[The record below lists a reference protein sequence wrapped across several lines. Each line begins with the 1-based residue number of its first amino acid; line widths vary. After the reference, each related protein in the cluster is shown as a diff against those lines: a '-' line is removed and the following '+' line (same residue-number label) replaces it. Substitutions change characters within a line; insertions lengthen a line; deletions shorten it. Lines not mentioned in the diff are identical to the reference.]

1 MTEAVDPHLRETY
14 LAGTLDALAR
24 RGRTAHAGQSHGVSD
39 RARITYEYTVQG
51 VKVCQAVFLYA
62 NTQHCHQVY
71 FEKGALALRG

>member
-51 VKVCQAVFLYA
+51 VKVCQAVFL
-62 NTQHCHQVY
+62 
-71 FEKGALALRG
+71 